1 MGGMNTDQ
9 IMQMTYLG
17 LLGGAIAVSYF
28 VSQRGQMGKA
38 AQQASIWGL
47 IFVGVIAAAG
57 MWNDIRGTVSP
68 QQSVAVGGDVVLP
81 RQADGHFYAR
91 LEVNGQP
98 LTFMVDTGASQMVL
112 SRDDAA
118 RAGIDT
124 AGLRYLG
131 QASTANGIVRTAQVT
146 LDRVSLGTVTEA
158 DVPAVVNDGAMEGS
172 LLGMSYLRNFSNI
185 QIRDNELILTR

>member
-1 MGGMNTDQ
+1 MNTDQ

-17 LLGGAIAVSYF
+17 LLGGAIAASYF
-28 VSQRGQMGKA
+28 VSQRGQMGKT

-57 MWNDIRGTVSP
+57 MWNDIRGTVAP
-68 QQSVAVGGDVVLP
+68 QQSVAVGGEIVLP

-91 LEVNGQP
+91 LDVNGAP

-118 RAGIDT
+118 QVGIDT
-124 AGLRYLG
+124 DALRYLG
-131 QASTANGIVRTAQVT
+131 QASTANGTVRTAGVT
-146 LDRVSLGTVTEA
+146 LDQVSLGGVTEA
-158 DVPAVVNDGAMEGS
+158 DVPAVVNDGAMDGS